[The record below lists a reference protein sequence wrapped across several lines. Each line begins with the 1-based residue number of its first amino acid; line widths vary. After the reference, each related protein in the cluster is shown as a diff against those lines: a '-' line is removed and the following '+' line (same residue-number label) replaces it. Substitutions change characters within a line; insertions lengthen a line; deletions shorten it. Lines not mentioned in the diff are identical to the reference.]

1 VEAAL
6 VRWEPTQLALARAA
20 LARTRAM
27 GAASQFEATMVP
39 GDPEWK
45 FGLWEPGN

>member
-1 VEAAL
+1 MAL
-6 VRWEPTQLALARAA
+6 GRAV

-27 GAASQFEATMVP
+27 GERSQVEGKMVP